1 MDFNP
6 LWILVALTVL
16 GLAVKGLF
24 WLRDV
29 HNMKEGWQTF
39 AKEIRDD
46 IKKILERIPPPT
58 TLESASPLR
67 LSEIGE
73 KISKSMNAAAWATR
87 VAPSLAS
94 DVAGKQPF
102 EIDQFSDKYV
112 ETRLDVDDT
121 AWVAKQAYE
130 AGVTPAAVRAVLR
143 VVLRD
148 ELLRRAEQ
156 TRS

>member
-46 IKKILERIPPPT
+46 IKKILERIPPPK

-102 EIDQFSDKYV
+102 EIDQFSDEYV

-121 AWVAKQAYE
+121 AWVAKQAE
-130 AGVTPAAVRAVLR
+130 AGVSPAAVRAVLR

-156 TRS
+156 T